1 MNDEL
6 RKAAQAVVDAWD
18 AYCMVGGGDINP
30 LRAALA
36 NNANAAPEQEPVG
49 EVVEY
54 IFGKHEG
61 IRFSVF
67 PAGYSLPI
75 GTKLYTHPMPAPA
88 APEQQP
94 VAWVEVTHST
104 HKNYTFHG
112 IEYLPIGKHNLY
124 TAPVAAPELQ
134 PVAWM
139 GYSGVG
145 EKIVSP
151 KAIYSW
157 MTIPL
162 YIAPVAAPQREW
174 AELEDDEV
182 TEIADR
188 CTDVFG
194 LADLISEALRAKNE
208 VKNHG

>member
-1 MNDEL
+1 MTREQL
-6 RKAAQAVVDAWD
+6 QQIRAIVYD
-18 AYCMVGGGDINP
+18 AYCEGDTEAEAMLVVID
-30 LRAALA
+30 AALT
-36 NNANAAPEQEPVG
+36 APEQEQVG

-124 TAPVAAPELQ
+124 
-134 PVAWM
+134 
-139 GYSGVG
+139 
-145 EKIVSP
+145 
-151 KAIYSW
+151 
-157 MTIPL
+157 
-162 YIAPVAAPQREW
+162 IAPVAAPQRVWQSLTEVEICDCIYKAGKSFAAHQNGIKGQQITFADSPDAHLAW
-174 AELEDDEV
+174 ALERVLKE
-182 TEIADR
+182 
-188 CTDVFG
+188 
-194 LADLISEALRAKNE
+194 
-208 VKNHG
+208 KNHG